1 MSNVPSDFG
10 DNVYL
15 RVMILGCVDAVLTL
29 PLSIL
34 LLVLDIKAAPTSF
47 YLGWEEMHAHFS
59 SIPIVTASEWKE
71 DTRSTILIYYYLWV
85 SQMTAFGFFALF
97 GLTKKART
105 TYRILFWKTMK
116 PFGVKEPPAQDS
128 VISNM
133 RFGLASNTN
142 RVSDISNAL

>member
-34 LLVLDIKAAPTSF
+34 LLVLDIKAAPTTF
-47 YLGWEEMHAHFS
+47 YLGWEEIHAHFS

-71 DTRSTILIYYYLWV
+71 DTRSTILIY
-85 SQMTAFGFFALF
+85 
-97 GLTKKART
+97 
-105 TYRILFWKTMK
+105 
-116 PFGVKEPPAQDS
+116 
-128 VISNM
+128 
-133 RFGLASNTN
+133 
-142 RVSDISNAL
+142 